1 MIDNKTKEYIIYIL
15 TKLLIQTDFYERENG
30 VEVYIRKK
38 QAYQDLIKLV
48 KEAL

>member
-1 MIDNKTKEYIIYIL
+1 MKEKEKDYIIEKS
-15 TKLLIQTDFYERENG
+15 TQLLIQTDFYEREKG

-38 QAYQDLIKLV
+38 QAYHDLIKLV

>member
-1 MIDNKTKEYIIYIL
+1 MKEETKNYIIEKL
-15 TKLLIQTDFYERENG
+15 TQLLIQTDFYERENG
-30 VEVYIRKK
+30 VDVYIKKK